1 MTMKTYTQ
9 KELNRILDNHKLWL
23 YSQGK
28 EGIKANF
35 RGADLQEVDLQG
47 VDLQGAFL
55 KGAHLRG
62 ADLRGA
68 YLRGADLQGVEFDD
82 IIMIIDTTYYTIQIK
97 GKKWIKVGCQEHSLE
112 QWLNFKEKEIKKMA
126 DDALEF
132 YPILVKCLKTLF
144 NFD

>member
-9 KELNRILDNHKLWL
+9 KELNRILDKHKLWL

-35 RGADLQEVDLQG
+35 RGADLTEVD
-47 VDLQGAFL
+47 
-55 KGAHLRG
+55 
-62 ADLRGA
+62 
-68 YLRGADLQGVEFDD
+68 LRGADLQGVEFDD

-112 QWLNFKEKEIKKMA
+112 QWLNFKEEEIKKMA

-132 YPILVKCLKTLF
+132 YPILVKCLKTIF